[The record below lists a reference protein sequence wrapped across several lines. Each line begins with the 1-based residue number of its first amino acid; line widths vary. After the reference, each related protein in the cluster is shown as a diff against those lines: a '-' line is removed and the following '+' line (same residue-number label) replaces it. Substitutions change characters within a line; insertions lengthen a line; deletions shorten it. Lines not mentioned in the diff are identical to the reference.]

1 MHAVQ
6 QGRPVLVTGAGVS
19 ISGAS
24 SAIAVGGPIQAVSL
38 DDIRRLVEV
47 DGVGQVAGAAAQD
60 AP

>member
-1 MHAVQ
+1 MRATQ
-6 QGRPVLVTGAGVS
+6 QGRSVLVSGTGVG

-47 DGVGQVAGAAAQD
+47 DGVGQVAGVAAQD